1 MGFIEDVVAAKKVL
15 YQQVCDKITSI
26 TTGAQEHSM
35 NDGQIDQ
42 RVKNAELSELLEMK
56 AMLENEIAG
65 YDGDVCNTVYLY

>member
-1 MGFIEDVVAAKKVL
+1 MSFIDDVIAAKKAL

-26 TTGAQEHSM
+26 TTGAQEHSL

-56 AMLENEIAG
+56 AMLENEIAE